1 MPPTAVLSG
10 LLILTSFF
18 VSHGTVSIPETD
30 WVEPIILWISIGMP
44 TGSGKSPLYK
54 FLLDLVR
61 TTKTKVELT
70 KDHVSKKD
78 KKGHSWLLE
87 EATFEKMGIMMHENY
102 CKLLGLY
109 DELSSFLTQT
119 NLCNSKGLSESHHLN
134 QFLQIYNGLPWNKRT
149 GKSTG
154 YITLFMY
161 NTFLFTS
168 DQGRGEL

>member
-18 VSHGTVSIPETD
+18 VSHATVKIPGTD

-54 FLLDLVR
+54 FLLDLVH
-61 TTKTKVELT
+61 KTKATVDSDKHKSAEAT
-70 KDHVSKKD
+70 VGPKKD
-78 KKGHSWLLE
+78 QVHKKGSSWLLE
-87 EATFEKMGIMMHENY
+87 EATFEKMGIMMRNNH

-119 NLCNSKGLSESHHLN
+119 NLCNARGVSESHHLN

-149 GKSTG
+149 GKSIVSTF
-154 YITLFMY
+154 FMHI
-161 NTFLFTS
+161 F
-168 DQGRGEL
+168 

>member
-18 VSHGTVSIPETD
+18 VSHGSVSIPETD

-61 TTKTKVELT
+61 TTKATVVEQT
-70 KDHVSKKD
+70 KDPISKRE

-87 EATFEKMGIMMHENY
+87 EATFEKMGVMMHENY

-154 YITLFMY
+154 
-161 NTFLFTS
+161 
-168 DQGRGEL
+168 